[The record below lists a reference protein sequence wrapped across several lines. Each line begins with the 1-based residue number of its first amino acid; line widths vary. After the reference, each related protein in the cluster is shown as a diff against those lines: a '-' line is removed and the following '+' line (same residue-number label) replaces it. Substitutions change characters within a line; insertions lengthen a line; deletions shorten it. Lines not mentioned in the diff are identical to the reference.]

1 MFFCM
6 RKNGKQKFPEMK
18 QKATPRAA
26 RGIAWNF
33 TLIELLIVIAI
44 IAILAALLL
53 PALNKARDKGK
64 TISCVNNLKQLGNIM
79 AFYQADYN
87 DYFPATYDLFA
98 KKMWFQLLQNSG
110 ALGTNY
116 AQSRWSVVVKGYGNS
131 LLCPKLDLNLTLDYY
146 NYGMNAH
153 TFPIQNLLPSSEQSD
168 ISRYYRKLTTL
179 RQPSLRGV
187 IGEPKPDSQG
197 YAIRTT
203 TVNPYRHDRQ
213 SNFLYADT
221 HVSAV
226 HGTVLATKTNI
237 ESPWGPSNG
246 FRE

>member
-1 MFFCM
+1 
-6 RKNGKQKFPEMK
+6 MK
-18 QKATPRAA
+18 QKATPRVA

-64 TISCVNNLKQLGNIM
+64 TISGVNNLKQLGNIM

-87 DYFPATYDLFA
+87 DYFPATYDPFA
-98 KKMWFQLLQNSG
+98 KKIWFQLLQNSG

-153 TFPIQNLLPSSEQSD
+153 TFPIQNLLPS
-168 ISRYYRKLTTL
+168 
-179 RQPSLRGV
+179 
-187 IGEPKPDSQG
+187 
-197 YAIRTT
+197 
-203 TVNPYRHDRQ
+203 
-213 SNFLYADT
+213 
-221 HVSAV
+221 
-226 HGTVLATKTNI
+226 
-237 ESPWGPSNG
+237 
-246 FRE
+246 

>member
-1 MFFCM
+1 
-6 RKNGKQKFPEMK
+6 
-18 QKATPRAA
+18 
-26 RGIAWNF
+26 
-33 TLIELLIVIAI
+33 
-44 IAILAALLL
+44 
-53 PALNKARDKGK
+53 
-64 TISCVNNLKQLGNIM
+64 M

-87 DYFPATYDLFA
+87 DYFPATYDPFA

-168 ISRYYRKLTTL
+168 VSRYYRKLTTL